1 MTRHAEQKQ
10 GEELLYLGNVGV
22 ISELCYIF
30 TILILWFKKKHI
42 FIIPL
47 NGEDGDVDSIIKIE
61 EPRNTEFIMGGITKR
76 LES

>member
-10 GEELLYLGNVGV
+10 GEELLYLGNVGL

-42 FIIPL
+42 FNIPL